1 MFEEEKD
8 RIERE
13 GDELNS
19 EEVTIGKKNSSKAIS
34 VGSSS
39 LDFVIVLKH
48 CIKRS

>member
-19 EEVTIGKKNSSKAIS
+19 GEVTIGKKIRRRRFRW
-34 VGSSS
+34 VQVRLISS
-39 LDFVIVLKH
+39 L
-48 CIKRS
+48 S

>member
-19 EEVTIGKKNSSKAIS
+19 GEVTIGKKFPQRRFQRVQVRLI
-34 VGSSS
+34 SS
-39 LDFVIVLKH
+39 L
-48 CIKRS
+48 S